1 MSSSQMF
8 SSVGSGAVPV
18 GTASGAEAESAAV
31 MVIAPSKQLRGSV
44 SKSHADTLDA
54 VVTSQSIRTV
64 LIGAGARGTSVMERL
79 LANWA
84 AAGAATSGTGLHID
98 VVDPYPAGPG
108 HVWRP
113 GQSRLYL
120 MNTQS
125 FYPTLIPEDP
135 QLAAPLAGTT
145 FNRWRECRQQ
155 DPLPTLTD
163 DERAELAVLGAGDF
177 PSRALYGRFLRSTLE
192 ELLAVLPD
200 GVTVDFHETV
210 VTAVRPAGDGK
221 FDVELADGAP
231 LTADSVVFAL
241 GHLDARL
248 NPEQR
253 QLQAAAAELGPRYFP
268 PAAPAD
274 VDWSAVPP
282 REPVLVRGMGLNFFD
297 VMGQLTEGRGGKFVE
312 AGGVL

>member
-8 SSVGSGAVPV
+8 SSVGSGAVFV
-18 GTASGAEAESAAV
+18 GTASGPEAESAAV

-64 LIGAGARGTSVMERL
+64 LIGAGPRGTSVLERL
-79 LANWA
+79 LANWS
-84 AAGAATSGTGLHID
+84 AAGAADSGAGLHID

-108 HVWRP
+108 HVWQP

-145 FNRWRECRQQ
+145 FDRWRECQRQ

-163 DERAELAVLGAGDF
+163 DERAELAVLRAGDF
-177 PSRALYGRFLRSTLE
+177 PSRALYGRYLRTTLE
-192 ELLAVLPD
+192 ELLAVLPH
-200 GVTVDFHETV
+200 GTSVDFHETAA
-210 VTAVRPAGDGK
+210 TAVRPAGDGR
-221 FDVELADGAP
+221 FDVELA
-231 LTADSVVFAL
+231 
-241 GHLDARL
+241 
-248 NPEQR
+248 
-253 QLQAAAAELGPRYFP
+253 
-268 PAAPAD
+268 
-274 VDWSAVPP
+274 
-282 REPVLVRGMGLNFFD
+282 
-297 VMGQLTEGRGGKFVE
+297 
-312 AGGVL
+312 